1 MKKLLAAILTL
12 TVFLGAFAWNAGAA
26 NVIERDDVWLH
37 LPGGDGTVV
46 GGNWGGTWTN
56 YQPAPE
62 GGTQKALY
70 FDGAQ
75 GIYRGL
81 QAAWSW
87 PGNFDVTFDVYPTT
101 AKSKFVFIPR
111 TLAGGKTQWDQ
122 HAVSLTEKGKL
133 LVDNANGGVGT
144 SGGVSAGYYVEN
156 VWYRFKLHFDYVK
169 HVYDVWLLEGTLK
182 ETKEGEAVQVTNQH
196 LGQFALRSNAVGLVQ
211 INIDGKDLY
220 LDEFCARGGNI
231 EYGIGD
237 GSDIAIEVGATTIPI
252 YLNQALKM
260 ATKDQI
266 AVTKNGTALKVGT
279 DYTVSY
285 DIPYNGVQTNVG
297 LGLKITLTEAA
308 QENDTFTI
316 DLSSQ
321 ADFMDTRLSGAIL
334 TVPCVSSET
343 LAQFNAAVEGVAE
356 SVTAENPGVDLTAV
370 TENLTMPSAGLNNSE
385 ITWKSSTDP
394 STLSIS
400 GEVTRPAYSDEQD
413 TSKTVTLKGTVT
425 MGGLS
430 KEFSLEVVVK
440 MEMPAESWFALR
452 AAATQMEAL
461 LPEADAVLSDTL
473 ELPESYTVEEYT
485 DGTVDIS
492 YQLEGDGADYFK
504 IENGVGKPE
513 GKLLTDFE
521 GDGTEFD
528 AQVTVTAT
536 LTKGAE
542 LPRVISRTY
551 TIPHRHILTG
561 QTSSTEAA
569 AVLDTDPA
577 TVWTAEGTTANLDI
591 PLKTEM
597 VIGDIRAVNSSYD
610 NLKWYYQG
618 RAKSWQEV
626 TEFPVAA
633 TALRAEVTKAGGG
646 IQIGSVEA
654 ILTDAQL
661 LKFDIQGVEIEDS
674 LNQITASFIKLP
686 LVTEHGLE
694 LVWESS
700 NPNAID
706 KFGTV
711 KHQSTEQSV
720 TLTAR
725 GRDSKGAVIEGIQKT
740 FSATVQ
746 AKTASNQG
754 NTVGSY
760 GGVGR
765 GSGGRGG
772 NVVDGTFPAT
782 TPMPVAPPTQTAPP
796 EQQPERFSDMADSW
810 AKEAVYALAE
820 KNIVNGNE
828 NGQFLPDNNITREE
842 FVKLLVCAFDINAE
856 KKAIFSDVADGAWY
870 ADYVCTAGGAGLV
883 QGAYGAFGVG
893 QSLTRQDLAL
903 MVARIMKVKESDA
916 TATYT
921 DWEQVRQDA
930 KAAVAALSEAGIL
943 SGYPDASFRPEQ
955 TATRAEATLVLYKVM
970 EKMGKN

>member
-12 TVFLGAFAWNAGAA
+12 TVFLGVFAWSAGAA
-26 NVIERDDVWLH
+26 NVIERNDRWFY
-37 LPGGDGTVV
+37 LPGGDGNVE
-46 GGNWGGTWTN
+46 GGNWGGTWQD
-56 YQPAPE
+56 YRPAPE

-75 GIYRGL
+75 GIYRGIG
-81 QAAWSW
+81 AGYTI
-87 PGNFDVTFDVYPTT
+87 PGTFDISFDVYPDT
-101 AKSKFVFIPR
+101 ASSKYIFIPR
-111 TLAGGKTQWDQ
+111 TLAGGKVQWDQ
-122 HAVSLTEKGKL
+122 HALSLLEDGRVL
-133 LVDNANGGVGT
+133 LDNANGGVGT
-144 SGGVSAGYYVEN
+144 VGGVLVGYYKEKT
-156 VWYRFKLHFDYVK
+156 WYRFKIHFDYVN
-169 HVYDVWLLEGTLK
+169 HVYDVYLLEGALK
-182 ETKEGEAVQVTNQH
+182 ETADSAAVPATNKY
-196 LGQFALRSNAVGLVQ
+196 LGQFALRENAVGLVQ
-211 INIDGKDLY
+211 PQIDGKDLY
-220 LDEFCARGGNI
+220 LDEFCIRGYNI

-237 GSDIAIEVGATTIPI
+237 GSDIAIEVGATSIPI

-266 AVTKNGTALKVGT
+266 AVKKNGTALKVGT

-285 DIPYNGVQTNVG
+285 DIPYQGVRGNVG

-308 QENDTFTI
+308 QENDVFTV

-321 ADFMDTRLSGAIL
+321 KDYMDFQLSGAVL

-343 LAQFNAAVEGVAE
+343 LAQFNAAVDGVAE
-356 SVTAENPGVDLTAV
+356 SVTAENVGVDLTAV
-370 TENLTMPSAGLNNSE
+370 TENLTMPSAGLNDSQ
-385 ITWKSSTDP
+385 IIWKSSSDP

-400 GEVTRPAYSDEQD
+400 GEVTRPSFNEDRD
-413 TSKTVTLKGTVT
+413 DSKTVTLKGTVT
-425 MGGLS
+425 MGALS
-430 KEFSLEVVVK
+430 KEFSLDVVVK
-440 MEMPAESWFALR
+440 MIEPTEAWSVLKE
-452 AAATQMEAL
+452 AAGKIEEL
-461 LPEADAVLSDTL
+461 LPETETALSDVIEMPKT
-473 ELPESYTVEEYT
+473 YTVEGYT
-485 DGTVDIS
+485 DGTATVS

-528 AQVTVTAT
+528 TQVTVTAT

-561 QTSSTEAA
+561 QTSSAEAE

-610 NLKWYYQG
+610 SLKWYYQG

-646 IQIGSVEA
+646 IQIGGVEA

-674 LNQITASFIKLP
+674 LNQITAPSIKLP

-711 KHQSTEQSV
+711 KRQSTEQSV
-720 TLTAR
+720 TLIAR
-725 GRDSKGAVIEGIQKT
+725 GKDSKGVIIEGIQKT
-740 FSATVQ
+740 FPATVQ
-746 AKTASNQG
+746 AKAASNQG
-754 NTVGSY
+754 NTGGSY

-772 NVVDGTFPAT
+772 NVIDGTFPAA
-782 TPMPVAPPTQTAPP
+782 TPMPTAPSIPNAQP
-796 EQQPERFSDMADSW
+796 EQKPERFSDMADSW

-842 FVKLLVCAFDINAE
+842 FVKLLVCAFDIDAE

-903 MVARIMKVKESDA
+903 MVARIMKIKESDA
-916 TATYT
+916 KTTYT
-921 DWEQVRQDA
+921 DWVQVRPDA

-943 SGYPDASFRPEQ
+943 NGYPDASFRPEQ